1 MEKAL
6 LNVTQNPEDIKEKT
20 DEFENKMF
28 LNICQK
34 ININKFK
41 DNQQNKKNITT
52 HITDKDIFLV

>member
-1 MEKAL
+1 MS
-6 LNVTQNPEDIKEKT
+6 
-20 DEFENKMF
+20 
-28 LNICQK
+28 K